1 MIEALAFAK
10 RYWHWFA
17 LAGLLFVVLYMRGD
31 IASLKSRAEQAEA
44 KAATLEAVNKTNA
57 KVIEDFAAQRLAN
70 DAIIQ
75 QLTAGRQATATR
87 ETTVRTI
94 VEKEARNDPQVRDWL
109 NQPVPV
115 SVRNAVNTP
124 RR

>member
-10 RYWHWFA
+10 RFWHWFA

-31 IASLKSRAEQAEA
+31 IAKLTADREKAEA
-44 KAATLEAVNKTNA
+44 RAATLQAVNDSNKQI
-57 KVIEDFAAQRLAN
+57 IEGFAEQRLAN

-75 QLTAGRQATATR
+75 QLAAGRQVNTVR
-87 ETTVRTI
+87 ETNVRTI
-94 VEKEARNDPQVRDWL
+94 VEREARNDPLVRDWL
-109 NQPVPV
+109 NEPVP
-115 SVRNAVNTP
+115 SGVRDAVNA